1 MYIWFNHIKERRL
14 YIEEEKWIRE
24 KKEFIKLHIS
34 VDEESKK
41 IVYHSENNER
51 KYT

>member
-1 MYIWFNHIKERRL
+1 MYIWFNHIKKKGDY

-41 IVYHSENNER
+41 IVYHSE
-51 KYT
+51 

>member
-1 MYIWFNHIKERRL
+1 MILIVDSSGFNHIKEERRL

-24 KKEFIKLHIS
+24 KKEFIELHIV

-41 IVYHSENNER
+41 VVSY
-51 KYT
+51 